1 MASWYQFT
9 VSDNLRRFCFGIG
22 ETVTGTDQA
31 MSLHANSRKVVEKRS
46 KAAEGEAPRERARLR
61 RWFEDSLGI
70 SNLQTDQT
78 VEAPLRSSNGLKNS
92 G

>member
-9 VSDNLRRFCFGIG
+9 VSDDLRRFCFGMG
-22 ETVTGTDQA
+22 ETTTGTDQA
-31 MSLHANSRKVVEKRS
+31 MSLHADSGKVVEKRN
-46 KAAEGEAPRERARLR
+46 AAEDEAPRDRARLR

-70 SNLQTDQT
+70 SNLQTDQL
-78 VEAPLRSSNGLKNS
+78 VETPLRPSNGLKNS

>member
-9 VSDNLRRFCFGIG
+9 VSDDLRRFCFGIG
-22 ETVTGTDQA
+22 ETATGTDQS
-31 MSLHANSRKVVEKRS
+31 MSLHADSGKVVEKRN
-46 KAAEGEAPRERARLR
+46 AAEGEAHRERARLR

-78 VEAPLRSSNGLKNS
+78 VEAPLRSSNGLNNL

>member
-9 VSDNLRRFCFGIG
+9 VSGDLRRFRFGIG
-22 ETVTGTDQA
+22 ETATGTDQA
-31 MSLHANSRKVVEKRS
+31 MSMHTNSRKVVEKRS
-46 KAAEGEAPRERARLR
+46 RAAEGEAPRDRARLR

-78 VEAPLRSSNGLKNS
+78 VEAPLRSSNGLNNL